1 MIEIDFCLQIVML
14 LDNRHRQQAIV
25 DDYRAAVHDGQAWLE
40 KSFRSLE
47 DLDSGLSLGSQVSI
61 RLSFV
66 SSEQL

>member
-14 LDNRHRQQAIV
+14 LDN
-25 DDYRAAVHDGQAWLE
+25 RAAVHDGQAWLE